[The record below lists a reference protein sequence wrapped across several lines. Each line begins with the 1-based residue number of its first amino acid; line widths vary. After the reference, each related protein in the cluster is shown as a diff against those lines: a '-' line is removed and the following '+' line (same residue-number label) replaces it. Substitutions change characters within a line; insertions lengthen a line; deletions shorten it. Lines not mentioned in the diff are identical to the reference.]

1 MQICRVDMW
10 RGDAAW
16 SGGGWDPKLGRCV
29 GIAYVEGR
37 KIDMVKQAGS
47 QEDTE
52 KCICLESSG
61 TQLCE

>member
-1 MQICRVDMW
+1 MV
-10 RGDAAW
+10 
-16 SGGGWDPKLGRCV
+16 GGGWDPKLGRCV

-61 TQLCE
+61 TQLSDLCIMVRMPCPGCTT

>member
-1 MQICRVDMW
+1 MV
-10 RGDAAW
+10 
-16 SGGGWDPKLGRCV
+16 GGGWDPKLGRCV